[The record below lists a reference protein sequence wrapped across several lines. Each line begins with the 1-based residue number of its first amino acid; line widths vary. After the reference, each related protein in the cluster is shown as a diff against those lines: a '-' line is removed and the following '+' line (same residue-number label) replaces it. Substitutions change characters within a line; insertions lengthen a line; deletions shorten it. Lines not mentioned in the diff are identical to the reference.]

1 MLPCLLQLWH
11 AYLTERLVAVRGLAP
26 SHPAVEALNNTF
38 ERAMVSMHKM
48 PVIWTMYLEFLL
60 GQRFVTRTRRLFDR
74 ALTSLPVTQHER
86 VWPLYLR
93 FIGQPGIPVETAVRV
108 YRRYLKLE
116 PTHAEE
122 FIQYLKIKQLWGE
135 AARVSGL
142 QLAEKGGH
150 PHARQLLLLGPGWRA
165 RCALCPVVVARAPHH
180 PQPCTP
186 ALQRLA
192 GVVNDEGFRSLEGKS
207 RHQLWLELC
216 DMVTRHPN
224 EVKVRGWAHAACR
237 KRPEERKA
245 LHSSLGG
252 GDSRDEGHGL
262 VGFMTSPP
270 PPTPAPTP
278 HHHGMRQD
286 MKVEAILRSGI
297 RRFTDEVWP
306 GAMRLCSP
314 AWRCG
319 PLHPGARQPPAH
331 AAPSRAAPAA
341 HACHEGP
348 LCRWDVCGPPWP
360 TTSSGGACLSGRATC
375 TRRGSPRW

>member
-224 EVKVRGWAHAACR
+224 EVK
-237 KRPEERKA
+237 
-245 LHSSLGG
+245 
-252 GDSRDEGHGL
+252 
-262 VGFMTSPP
+262 
-270 PPTPAPTP
+270 
-278 HHHGMRQD
+278 D